1 MRYIFRSTIALLLGL
16 ILILL
21 LRNCGSELRETRRA
35 LTPVPLPRVTATRI
49 SSPRAEISEPK
60 KKPIIQKVPTL
71 PPTPQ
76 PPTPT
81 PMPLGAGRIEGFVR
95 HYRPS
100 SADIIPYP
108 QARVYALI
116 AGKQVGGSLSDESGL
131 FQISRL
137 PVGSIE
143 LRVVVPTA
151 YDYNYPSVLYLANGQ
166 SVYGVN
172 ILLEEEFAPDQ
183 VNISFSSP
191 VSPEQAKA
199 LATKYGCQIMASDPK
214 KNRYT
219 FRIPPNKTVAA
230 MIAILAGDA
239 GISTASPNYYYSLRR

>member
-1 MRYIFRSTIALLLGL
+1 MALLLGL

-21 LRNCGSELRETRRA
+21 LRNCGSELRETRRTM
-35 LTPVPLPRVTATRI
+35 TPVPLPRVTATRI
-49 SSPRAEISEPK
+49 SSPRAQISEPK

-71 PPTPQ
+71 PPTPR

-100 SADIIPYP
+100 SSDIIPYP

-151 YDYNYPSVLYLANGQ
+151 YDYNYPSVLFLANGQ

-183 VNISFSSP
+183 VNISFSSS
-191 VSPEQAKA
+191 VSPEQARA
-199 LATKYGCQIMASDPK
+199 IAAKYGCQIMASDPG

-230 MIAILAGDA
+230 TISVLRADA
-239 GISTASPNYYYSLRR
+239 GISTASPNYYVSFRR